1 MENLI
6 FSLNATIPIFLM
18 MLLGMLFRKLG
29 WMDEVFAAK
38 MNKFVFLV
46 PLPVLLFEQLATVDF
61 SEVLKANL
69 YRRLTGAVRRF
80 LELLLSRIFTELW
93 EWHRL

>member
-61 SEVLKANL
+61 GILSLFFFVL
-69 YRRLTGAVRRF
+69 
-80 LELLLSRIFTELW
+80 W
-93 EWHRL
+93 

>member
-38 MNKFVFLV
+38 
-46 PLPVLLFEQLATVDF
+46 E
-61 SEVLKANL
+61 
-69 YRRLTGAVRRF
+69 
-80 LELLLSRIFTELW
+80 
-93 EWHRL
+93 